1 MNKKTKIKSAL
12 TSLLLLSF
20 LWILFF
26 IVRFVYEE
34 SEKTNL
40 NYVPKNAIIALK
52 IDGKE
57 LIKSSFSSMLFE
69 SQDEN
74 TIRKIREFI
83 QTQDFENNKYDGL
96 NLLSDIVVFSAPLKN
111 GNLLGFSLNLE
122 DPEAFKSAIGESKN
136 NNQIVEVIDNV
147 GFILMPLNESSI
159 SKADLSTYFSKHIKN
174 NSQKG
179 THFSKTNNSSIQV
192 YTQGKILGE
201 SSCFNSSTINLQM
214 LNSGFELDGDF
225 TIAKSTTENIPSKIL
240 LKTSK
245 NDFHFSSS
253 IITSALQDSINVQLK
268 KLNYNLPDF
277 KAISFNYKGVSIVND
292 DSGMHPLPHIDLLLE
307 FKKEFDIDAFLKEAE
322 FVNQIDG
329 TYFNYQLKIAGTT
342 YYINQINKT
351 TVSIGSTKNIET
363 VENKT
368 NQLFSVKGNL
378 SSVLKIEGGGMIVS
392 FLEVVPLFKSTKELF
407 ANVNDF
413 DITVNKES
421 IVKAKLN
428 GKLVFKENVSSYNEI
443 TKFILGNQNLMEGKI
458 IP

>member
-1 MNKKTKIKSAL
+1 MTKKNKIKSVV

-34 SEKTNL
+34 SDKTNL
-40 NYVPKNAIIALK
+40 NYIPKNAIIALK

-57 LIKSSFSSMLFE
+57 LIKSSFSSILFE

-83 QTQDFENNKYDGL
+83 QSQDFENNKYDGL
-96 NLLSDIVVFSAPLKN
+96 NILSQIVVFSAPLKN
-111 GNLLGFSLNLE
+111 GDVLGFSLNLE
-122 DPEAFKSAIGESKN
+122 DPDAFKAVIGESKN
-136 NNQIVEVIDNV
+136 KNQFVEVIDNV
-147 GFILMPLNESSI
+147 GFILIALNESSI
-159 SKADLSTYFSKHIKN
+159 SNSDLSTYFTKNIKN
-174 NSQKG
+174 NSQRKSN
-179 THFSKTNNSSIQV
+179 FSKADNSSIQV
-192 YTQGKILGE
+192 YTKGKLFGE
-201 SSCFNSSTINLQM
+201 SSCFNSSQINLQM
-214 LNSGFELDGDF
+214 LKSGFELDGDF
-225 TIAKSTTENIPSKIL
+225 TIAKSKIENIPSKIL

-245 NDFHFSSS
+245 NNFHFSSS
-253 IITSALQDSINVQLK
+253 IITSALQDSLNVQLK

-277 KAISFNYKGVSIVND
+277 KAISFNYKGVSIIND
-292 DSGMHPLPHIDLLLE
+292 DSGMHPLPHIDLLME
-307 FKKEFDIDAFLKEAE
+307 FKKDFDIDAFLKEAE
-322 FVNQIDG
+322 FVNQIEG
-329 TYFNYQLKIAGTT
+329 SYFNYQLKIAGKT

-351 TVSIGSTKNIET
+351 TVSIGSTKNLET

-378 SSVLKIEGGGMIVS
+378 SSILKIEGGGMIVS

-407 ANVNDF
+407 ANVYDF

-421 IVKAKLN
+421 ITKAKLI
-428 GKLVFKENVSSYNEI
+428 GKLDFKKNVSSFNEI
-443 TKFILGNQNLMEGKI
+443 TKFILGNQNIMKGKI

>member
-1 MNKKTKIKSAL
+1 MTKKNKIKSVV
-12 TSLLLLSF
+12 TSLLLVSF

-26 IVRFVYEE
+26 IVRFAYEE
-34 SEKTNL
+34 SDKTNL
-40 NYVPKNAIIALK
+40 NYIPKNAIIALK

-57 LIKSSFSSMLFE
+57 LIKSSFSSILFE

-83 QTQDFENNKYDGL
+83 QTQDFENKKYDGL
-96 NLLSDIVVFSAPLKN
+96 NILSQIVVFSAPLKN
-111 GNLLGFSLNLE
+111 GDVLGFSLNLE
-122 DPEAFKSAIGESKN
+122 DPDAFKSVIGESKN
-136 NNQIVEVIDNV
+136 KNQFVEVIDNV
-147 GFILMPLNESSI
+147 GFILIALNESSI
-159 SKADLSTYFSKHIKN
+159 SNADLSTYFTKHIKN
-174 NSQKG
+174 NSQRKSN
-179 THFSKTNNSSIQV
+179 FSKTNNSAIQV
-192 YTQGKILGE
+192 YTKGKLFGE
-201 SSCFNSSTINLQM
+201 SSCFNSSQINLQM
-214 LNSGFELDGDF
+214 LKSGFELNGDF

-253 IITSALQDSINVQLK
+253 IITSALQDSLNVQLK

-277 KAISFNYKGVSIVND
+277 KAISFNYKGVSIIND
-292 DSGMHPLPHIDLLLE
+292 DSGMHPLPHVDLLME
-307 FKKEFDIDAFLKEAE
+307 FKKNFDIDAFLKEAE

-329 TYFNYQLKIAGTT
+329 SYFNYQLKIAGKT
-342 YYINQINKT
+342 YYINQINNT
-351 TVSIGSTKNIET
+351 TVSIGSTKNLET

-378 SSVLKIEGGGMIVS
+378 SSILKIEGEGMIVS

-407 ANVNDF
+407 ANVHDF

-421 IVKAKLN
+421 ITKAKLN
-428 GKLVFKENVSSYNEI
+428 GKLDFKKNVSSFNEI